1 MGESSQM
8 RTSNSSIPDLVSF
21 PYVLNSLAVGLV
33 HILILTGSYPDTR
46 SFSAASGFL
55 LQTRWPTLA
64 PTPTA
69 PNFSCVSLKQ
79 PGWTENTVRCFLG
92 NHLFHLYFTLS
103 HFHFFFNFPQS
114 SLAPLSR
121 VWMLSRQL
129 KPLVLNLVPL
139 VRRSSLLPVDSFKEA
154 VVMV

>member
-1 MGESSQM
+1 M

-79 PGWTENTVRCFLG
+79 PGWTENTVRCFSRKS
-92 NHLFHLYFTLS
+92 FVSFVFYAFS
-103 HFHFFFNFPQS
+103 FSFFFQFS
-114 SLAPLSR
+114 AVVFGSVVEGMDVVKAI
-121 VWMLSRQL
+121 
-129 KPLVLNLVPL
+129 
-139 VRRSSLLPVDSFKEA
+139 EA
-154 VVMV
+154 VGSQSGATRSKVVIASCGQL